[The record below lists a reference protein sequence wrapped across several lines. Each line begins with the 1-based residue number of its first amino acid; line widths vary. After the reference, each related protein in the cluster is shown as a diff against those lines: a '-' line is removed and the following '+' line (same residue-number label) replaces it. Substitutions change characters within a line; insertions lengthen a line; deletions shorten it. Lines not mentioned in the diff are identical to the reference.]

1 LTRREAFIGARITN
15 PRALRALTEALNA
28 AGTRLPAATTHAGV
42 GRFPS
47 IRAMVEAEPGGWL
60 PVMGVHLRA
69 GQIDVILREAETA
82 LDAYRA
88 ADGTAVFPAPA
99 HVVVAARH

>member
-1 LTRREAFIGARITN
+1 
-15 PRALRALTEALNA
+15 
-28 AGTRLPAATTHAGV
+28 
-42 GRFPS
+42 
-47 IRAMVEAEPGGWL
+47 
-60 PVMGVHLRA
+60 MGVHLRA